1 MKLEV
6 RLHMI
11 MFCFIFA
18 AITAFFRTDL
28 FAQENE
34 IALTHEAGFY
44 YTIQK
49 GDTLWDL
56 SDQFFDSPW
65 IWPDLWNKNRQIPNP
80 HWIYPGER
88 IRLYQGEGTDKLT
101 LTPPMQP
108 TSVTQKEPAEKTLY
122 YLYATIDQVGFIK
135 KTAVSANGSI
145 FKVAGDHDMIS
156 TGDMVY
162 IQPANGK
169 TLIPGSRHTVYRTMI
184 PAAGNAYR
192 STAGIQHYLTGVVE
206 IIKKEPDFVIA
217 RVMNAYR
224 EIKIGDSLLP
234 FRPRDSKI
242 PLKPS
247 PDDIEALVIVS
258 EEHSQLIGENTTA
271 FIDKGNKN
279 GIEPG
284 QQYSVYYQDTKKLG
298 SGSDKTVLLNP
309 VSFGTLLVLHTEETT
324 STVIVTNSKKDIHPG
339 DKVCSP
345 LQ

>member
-1 MKLEV
+1 
-6 RLHMI
+6 MI
-11 MFCFIFA
+11 MFCFIVT
-18 AITAFFRTDL
+18 AITVFCRTDL

-44 YTIQK
+44 YTINK

-56 SDQFFDSPW
+56 SDHFFDSPW
-65 IWPDLWNKNRQIPNP
+65 VWPELWNKNRQIPNP

-101 LTPPMQP
+101 LKAPMQP
-108 TSVTQKEPAEKTLY
+108 SSANQMAPSEKMPF
-122 YLYATIDQVGFIK
+122 YLYASIDQVGFIK

-145 FKVAGDHDMIS
+145 FKVDGDHDMIS

-162 IQPANGK
+162 IQPAYGK
-169 TLIPGSRHTVYRTMI
+169 ELIPGSRHTVYRTMA
-184 PAAGNAYR
+184 PAAGNSYR
-192 STAGIQHYLTGVVE
+192 AKTGIQHYLTGVIE

-217 RVMNAYR
+217 RVMDTYR
-224 EIKIGDSLLP
+224 EIKTGDSLLP
-234 FRPRDSKI
+234 FRPRNSKI

-247 PDDIEALVIVS
+247 PGYIKAMVIVS
-258 EEHSQLIGENTTA
+258 EEHAQLIGENTIA
-271 FIDKGNKN
+271 FIDKGAKD

-284 QQYSVYYQDTKKLG
+284 QQYSVYYQDTKKLDAA
-298 SGSDKTVLLNP
+298 SDKTILLNP
-309 VSFGTLLVLHTEETT
+309 VNFGTLLILHTEETT
-324 STVIVTNSKKDIHPG
+324 STVIVTNSNKDIHPG

>member
-1 MKLEV
+1 MKRKA
-6 RLHMI
+6 RLHVI
-11 MFCFIFA
+11 MFCSIFIATMTFCRA
-18 AITAFFRTDL
+18 DL

-56 SDQFFDSPW
+56 SGQFFDSPW
-65 IWPDLWNKNRQIPNP
+65 VWPELWNKNRQIPNP

-101 LTPPMQP
+101 WKGPVQPSALPPAAP
-108 TSVTQKEPAEKTLY
+108 VEKAPY
-122 YLYATIDQVGFIK
+122 YLYAAIDQVGFIK
-135 KTAVSANGSI
+135 ETAITARGSI
-145 FKVAGDHDMIS
+145 FKVDGDHDMIS

-162 IQPANGK
+162 IQPAPGQA
-169 TLIPGSRHTVYRTMI
+169 LIPGSRHTVYRTMA
-184 PAAGNAYR
+184 PAAGNAYQ
-192 STAGIQHYLTGVVE
+192 SKTGIQHYLTGVVE

-217 RVMNAYR
+217 RVMATYR
-224 EIKIGDSLLP
+224 EIKTGDRILP
-234 FRPRDSKI
+234 FRPGDPKI

-247 PDDIEALVIVS
+247 PPNIKAQVIVS
-258 EEHSQLIGENTTA
+258 EEHAQLIGEDTIA
-271 FIDKGNKN
+271 FIDKGSED

-298 SGSDKTVLLNP
+298 VDSNKAVLLDP
-309 VSFGTLLVLHTEETT
+309 VNFGTILVLHTEETT
-324 STVIVTNSKKDIHPG
+324 STIIVTNSKKDIHPG